1 MIKRRITIG
10 AAIAATALLAGCAS
24 GPTLHRTPTKAT
36 TPQSATS
43 VSQFPSD
50 EPTYQAT
57 YPVDTPSTTP
67 EHESN
72 AKFGVPYTITGTDAL
87 GSTVSATLTI
97 KAPVKDASFGEGYP
111 VPKHGQ
117 MVSFYVSITS
127 DNDGLDYN
135 EWDFY
140 VREASGAHDEPEIFG
155 KDPSFNS
162 GTLRTGEKVSGYITF
177 DASVHGALVYAPAFS
192 GASAGEWPY

>member
-1 MIKRRITIG
+1 
-10 AAIAATALLAGCAS
+10 
-24 GPTLHRTPTKAT
+24 
-36 TPQSATS
+36 

-57 YPVDTPSTTP
+57 YPADTPTP
-67 EHESN
+67 KHDSN
-72 AKFGVPYTITGTDAL
+72 AKFGVPYTITGQDAL

-111 VPKHGQ
+111 VPGHGQ
-117 MVSFYVSITS
+117 MVSFYVSIKS

-140 VREASGAHDEPEIFG
+140 VREVNGAHDDPGYG
-155 KDPSFNS
+155 KTPSFNS
-162 GTLRTGEKVSGYITF
+162 GTLRAGEPVSGYITF
-177 DASVHGALVYAPAFS
+177 DASVHGTLVYAPAFS
-192 GASAGEWPY
+192 GISAGEWPY